1 MRVQIWSYNYAPE
14 PQGIAPL
21 SAMLAEGLYAR
32 GHKVTVVSGH
42 PHYPEP
48 AWGMRARPY
57 RERRN
62 GIPVLRLPLWAGRDS
77 GMARMRQDLS
87 FTAVQAL
94 VAPILPAAD
103 IVLAVTPS
111 FPALGPAMAF
121 AKARRIP
128 WVMWLQDIATD
139 GAVTTGQLDANN
151 PILKA
156 ARAFERKSYASADR
170 IVVISEAFRD
180 NLRRKGVPDGKV
192 VRIFNPTSRIA
203 AYPNRIDDLRAHPP
217 RILAMGNIGHSQG
230 LDRIVDAFQ
239 ASDALARLDARLVIA
254 GSGVAAPDVR
264 ARVTSDRVEMP
275 GVLYGEELEPVL
287 RTTSL
292 GLVSQRA
299 DIAEFNLPSKLMNY
313 MSYGIPVLASVRLGS
328 ETGNIVEHARA
339 GWVTDA
345 AHPEQFAEAAA
356 RVLGAPAD
364 LVAASQSGFAFA
376 QEQFDPGAVA
386 KHFETVLLDAV
397 SQHDRRAA

>member
-21 SAMLAEGLYAR
+21 SAMLAEGLRDR
-32 GHKVTVVSGH
+32 GHEITVVSGH

-48 AWGMRARPY
+48 VWGRRARPY

-77 GMARMRQDLS
+77 SFARMRQDLS
-87 FTAVQAL
+87 FTAAQSL
-94 VAPILPAAD
+94 IAPILPAAD
-103 IVLAVTPS
+103 VVVAVTPS
-111 FPALGPAMAF
+111 FPAVGPAMAF
-121 AKARRIP
+121 SYARRIP

-139 GAVTTGQLDANN
+139 GAVTTGQLAEDS

-156 ARAFERKSYASADR
+156 ARAFERRSYASADR

-180 NLRRKGVPDGKV
+180 NLRSKGVPDQKI
-192 VRIFNPTSRIA
+192 VRIFNPTSRVA
-203 AYPNRIDDLRAHPP
+203 ARPNDIRELRSAPP
-217 RILAMGNIGHSQG
+217 QILAMGNIGHSQG

-254 GSGVAAPDVR
+254 GSGVAAPEVR
-264 ARVTSDRVEMP
+264 ARVTSDRIEMT
-275 GVLYGEELEPVL
+275 GVLYGAELEPVL
-287 RTTSL
+287 RSTSL

-328 ETGNIVEHARA
+328 ETGNIVEVSGA

-345 AHPEQFAEAAA
+345 ADPTEFATTAAA
-356 RVLGAPAD
+356 VLGDTDGLSATG
-364 LVAASQSGFAFA
+364 QRGFHFA
-376 QEQFDPGAVA
+376 QQQFDPAAVA
-386 KHFETVLLDAV
+386 AHFERVLLEAV
-397 SQHDRRAA
+397 TSNRHAAR